1 MFLKIFG
8 MCKGLYIKQQILLN
22 IKGDYVKYSKL
33 FTKTLK
39 NAPSNGDTAN
49 HRLLVQAGFVRQV
62 MAGVYSYLPLGLRVL
77 NKISKIVRE
86 EMDQIGAQEVLMPL
100 LHPSS
105 LWKQTGGWDK
115 IDVLFK
121 IKSRTDKEYAL
132 AQSNEETVTPL
143 AKEWIHSDNDLP
155 LAIYHIN
162 WKFRDELRSKS
173 GIMRGREFLMKD
185 MYSFHAT
192 QEDFD
197 KYYALAKTA
206 YMNVFNRL
214 GLVAKAT
221 EASGGAFTEKVSYE
235 FEVLTDAGEAPV
247 LYCDKCDYCVNVD
260 DIKTYKLGDECPTC
274 HEDNLKSAMAS
285 EVGNVFDLGTK
296 YTKAFD
302 LSISGDKGEKI
313 YPIMGCYGIGISRTM
328 GVIVEKFNDEK
339 GIIWPESVAPYKLHL
354 CSLNTN
360 DEQVLKRCDEV
371 YNALTKADIEVLY
384 DERTDVGAGQKLGE
398 ADMIGCP
405 IRAVVS
411 TKTGDQIE
419 VKMRSK
425 KDSRLVSLEE
435 LIKIST
441 SLS

>member
-1 MFLKIFG
+1 MF
-8 MCKGLYIKQQILLN
+8 
-22 IKGDYVKYSKL
+22 V
-33 FTKTLK
+33 KTLK
-39 NAPSNGDTAN
+39 EAPGSADTAN

-62 MAGVYSYLPLGLRVL
+62 MAGVYTYLPLGLRVL

-86 EMDQIGAQEVLMPL
+86 EMDGIDAQEVLMPL
-100 LHPSS
+100 LHPSA

-143 AKEWIHSDNDLP
+143 AKEWIHSAKDMP

-162 WKFRDELRSKS
+162 SKFRDELRSKS

-197 KYYALAKTA
+197 AFYTTTKAA
-206 YMNVFNRL
+206 YLRVFKRL
-214 GLVAKAT
+214 GLTAKAT

-247 LYCDKCDYCVNVD
+247 LYCDNCDYCVNVD
-260 DIKTYKLGDECPTC
+260 DIKTYNTGDDCPICKKDKL
-274 HEDNLKSAMAS
+274 KWAMAS
-285 EVGNVFDLGTK
+285 EVGNVFDLGQK
-296 YTKAFD
+296 YSKAFD
-302 LSISGDKGEKI
+302 MTFNDTEDNKQF
-313 YPIMGCYGIGISRTM
+313 PIMGCYGIGISRTM
-328 GVIVEKFNDEK
+328 GVIVEKYNDER
-339 GIIWPESVAPYKLHL
+339 GIIWPASIAPYTVHL
-354 CSLNTN
+354 ASLNTN
-360 DEQVLKRCDEV
+360 DESVIKRADEV
-371 YNALTKADIEVLY
+371 YEILTKSGIEVLY

-405 IRAVVS
+405 IRLVVS
-411 TKTGDQIE
+411 TKTGDQVELKKRNAKDAQLISLDDAIE
-419 VKMRSK
+419 FIK
-425 KDSRLVSLEE
+425 SL
-435 LIKIST
+435 
-441 SLS
+441 

>member
-1 MFLKIFG
+1 MKYTKMF
-8 MCKGLYIKQQILLN
+8 
-22 IKGDYVKYSKL
+22 V
-33 FTKTLK
+33 KTLK
-39 NAPSNGDTAN
+39 TAPSAADTAN

-86 EMDQIGAQEVLMPL
+86 EMDSIDAQEVLMPI
-100 LHPSS
+100 LHPSA

-121 IKSRTDKEYAL
+121 VKSRTDREYAL

-143 AKEWIHSDNDLP
+143 AKEWIHSAKDLP

-197 KYYALAKTA
+197 NFYAKAKVA
-206 YMNVFNRL
+206 YMNVYKRL

-260 DIKTYKLGDECPTC
+260 DIKTYKLGDECPIC
-274 HEDNLKSAMAS
+274 HKDNLKSAMAS

-296 YTKAFD
+296 YSKAFE
-302 LSISGDKGEKI
+302 LSINDSEGNKI
-313 YPIMGCYGIGISRTM
+313 FPIMGCYGIGISRTM
-328 GVIVEKFNDEK
+328 GVIVEKFNDER
-339 GIIWPESVAPYKLHL
+339 GIVWPASIAPFTVHL

-360 DEQVLKRCDEV
+360 DEAVIQKADAIYES
-371 YNALTKADIEVLY
+371 LTKAGIEVLY

-419 VKMRSK
+419 VKMRNE
-425 KDSRLVSLEE
+425 KDSKLVSLEE
-435 LIKIST
+435 LVGISKK
-441 SLS
+441 LV

>member
-1 MFLKIFG
+1 M
-8 MCKGLYIKQQILLN
+8 
-22 IKGDYVKYSKL
+22 KYSKM
-33 FTKTLK
+33 FVKTLK
-39 NAPSNGDTAN
+39 TAPSAADTAN

-62 MAGVYSYLPLGLRVL
+62 MAGVYTYLPLGLRVL

-86 EMDQIGAQEVLMPL
+86 EMDSIGAQEVLMPM
-100 LHPSS
+100 LHPSA

-121 IKSRTDKEYAL
+121 VKSRTGKDYAMS
-132 AQSNEETVTPL
+132 QSNEETVTPL
-143 AKEWIHSDNDLP
+143 AKEWIHSAKDLP

-192 QEDFD
+192 QADFD
-197 KYYALAKTA
+197 TFYAKAKVA
-206 YMNVFNRL
+206 YMNVYKRL

-260 DIKTYKLGDECPTC
+260 DIKTYKIGDDCPIC
-274 HEDNLKSAMAS
+274 KQDKLKSAMAS
-285 EVGNVFDLGTK
+285 EVGNVFDLGQK
-296 YTKAFD
+296 YSKAFD
-302 LSISGDKGEKI
+302 LTFIDESGEKK

-328 GVIVEKFNDEK
+328 GVIVEKFNDER
-339 GIIWPESVAPYKLHL
+339 GILWPTSIAPFTVHL
-354 CSLNTN
+354 ASLNTN
-360 DEQVLKRCDEV
+360 DEAVIKRANEV
-371 YNALTKADIEVLY
+371 YELLTKAGVEVLY

-411 TKTGDQIE
+411 TKTGEQIE
-419 VKMRSK
+419 VKMRNEKEVKLMSV
-425 KDSRLVSLEE
+425 DE
-435 LIKIST
+435 LIK
-441 SLS
+441 LSSELA

>member
-1 MFLKIFG
+1 MFA
-8 MCKGLYIKQQILLN
+8 
-22 IKGDYVKYSKL
+22 
-33 FTKTLK
+33 KTLK
-39 NAPSNGDTAN
+39 TAPSTADTAN

-62 MAGVYSYLPLGLRVL
+62 MAGVYTYLPLGLRVL

-86 EMDQIGAQEVLMPL
+86 EMDPIGGQEVLMPM
-100 LHPSS
+100 LHPSA

-121 IKSRTDKEYAL
+121 IKSRTGKDYAMS
-132 AQSNEETVTPL
+132 QSNEETVTPL
-143 AKEWIHSDNDLP
+143 AKEWIHSAKDMP

-192 QEDFD
+192 QDDFD
-197 KYYALAKTA
+197 KFYAKAKVA
-206 YMNVFNRL
+206 YMNVYKRL

-260 DIKTYKLGDECPTC
+260 DIKTYKLGDECPIC
-274 HEDNLKSAMAS
+274 KKDKLKSAMAS
-285 EVGNVFDLGTK
+285 EVGNVFDLGQK
-296 YTKAFD
+296 YSKAFD
-302 LSISGDKGEKI
+302 LTFIDESGEKK

-328 GVIVEKFNDEK
+328 GVIVEKFNDER
-339 GIIWPESVAPYKLHL
+339 GIMWPASIAPYTVHL
-354 CSLNTN
+354 VSLNTN
-360 DEQVLKRCDEV
+360 DESVIKRADEI
-371 YNALTKADIEVLY
+371 YELLTKAGVEVLY
-384 DERTDVGAGQKLGE
+384 DERTEVGAGQKLGE

-405 IRAVVS
+405 VRAVIS
-411 TKTGDQIE
+411 SKTLLRSSELRAGTAGEQVE
-419 VKMRSK
+419 VKMRNE
-425 KDSRLVSLEE
+425 KDAKLVSVEE
-435 LIKIST
+435 LIGIAKSII
-441 SLS
+441 